1 MSRRSLS
8 SASIASSA
16 MARTRRGS
24 NRKKTSSKAGHFA
37 STRLCLSPARKMRSD
52 ICERKR
58 SSPRPASSARLRG
71 VIRRASSAA
80 APTREAAAAKIGAKG
95 GVAVNP
101 ASPIE
106 PYLFHPPVIIDAIDL
121 QLDPLDFRPP
131 ASRRPHVVQDRAH
144 DVFLQLAVDL
154 PNELSALL
162 LVGLHRLP
170 VDQLVQLGVAVM
182 RVIAVGSA
190 HVILIKI
197 LIGVVETRSDQA
209 LRHHKIAAHQLR
221 QPACRFGQRQLG
233 VDPDLL

>member
-162 LVGLHRLP
+162 LVG
-170 VDQLVQLGVAVM
+170 QLVQLGVAVM